1 MDKDLILKRATAR
14 RPSGVW
20 NDDDSDVLAEGAVVG
35 RIFNHSRFRVEV
47 LQAWQMPRCHRAND
61 GLTHN
66 RSEAL
71 LGGSGLSRVN
81 KLDLGPIRRRPSG
94 VSVRCGGGQ
103 MLSASRSIMPIRSL
117 ARRVLSDRSRANIA
131 FAA

>member
-1 MDKDLILKRATAR
+1 MDKDLILNAPQQAGHQACGTMTILTCSRRALL
-14 RPSGVW
+14 S
-20 NDDDSDVLAEGAVVG
+20 G

-103 MLSASRSIMPIRSL
+103 MLSASRSIMPIPISST
-117 ARRVLSDRSRANIA
+117 ASAVGS
-131 FAA
+131 